1 MESPARAPARPPAAS
16 VRSMQ
21 ARLREI
27 TRDYKPLTSATK
39 TTAMIPGLVNGR
51 PSKIGEQRWDLE
63 CFHHRTRYGRADVCG
78 PTLLSPH
85 GSSRHASSRHALI
98 TRYDCFPTVMS
109 QRMQLR
115 RHISV
120 SRNGLSCRLL
130 PPKLVYRPA
139 FLHRPHTLR
148 KNGAASAGPIEAL
161 SLSPY
166 ACPGDRVGVNGAV
179 WGRSDW
185 LTTWMMCYAIPTMM
199 EKTRS
204 QRLADKAKAEQ
215 LRCRDWLLTFMQ
227 NNHAKLWTKAELRE
241 VAILT
246 AVARPSLGSL
256 AALAFDSFRRKSS
269 HRLPSRLT
277 SARGVAR
284 LDYDHSGH
292 ARVRSVSREPSAS
305 SNALRALVASTASS
319 FVRAAS
325 KRYRTP
331 THLLFGFLP
340 IRSRTKSAA
349 ASMDLRESVSRFPGN
364 RTRSSGAIAGDS
376 GCRLCARAPR
386 SLRSLGSRSCPRPA
400 DRPTR
405 RESIRRRPWPDGAE
419 AGG

>member
-1 MESPARAPARPPAAS
+1 MAQPR
-16 VRSMQ
+16 Q
-21 ARLREI
+21 
-27 TRDYKPLTSATK
+27 
-39 TTAMIPGLVNGR
+39 
-51 PSKIGEQRWDLE
+51 
-63 CFHHRTRYGRADVCG
+63 C
-78 PTLLSPH
+78 
-85 GSSRHASSRHALI
+85 
-98 TRYDCFPTVMS
+98 
-109 QRMQLR
+109 
-115 RHISV
+115 
-120 SRNGLSCRLL
+120 
-130 PPKLVYRPA
+130 
-139 FLHRPHTLR
+139 
-148 KNGAASAGPIEAL
+148 PIEAL

-331 THLLFGFLP
+331 THILFGFLP

-349 ASMDLRESVSRFPGN
+349 ASMDLRESVSHFPGN
-364 RTRSSGAIAGDS
+364 RTRNSGSIAKVGHDNNQRGAMAGGS

-386 SLRSLGSRSCPRPA
+386 SLRSPGSLSCPGPP

>member
-1 MESPARAPARPPAAS
+1 MH
-16 VRSMQ
+16 

-109 QRMQLR
+109 QRMPLR

-215 LRCRDWLLTFMQ
+215 LRCCDWLLTFMQ

-277 SARGVAR
+277 SRAALPGWVTASASVMPELSAR
-284 LDYDHSGH
+284 SN
-292 ARVRSVSREPSAS
+292 RVRCSPSARRPPPTPS
-305 SNALRALVASTASS
+305 PAMCPELILLVGWADDLVDGVGGHGKALRAPPSLFS
-319 FVRAAS
+319 
-325 KRYRTP
+325 
-331 THLLFGFLP
+331 LLFGRCRVIVRVKFSSSSALFLD
-340 IRSRTKSAA
+340 A
-349 ASMDLRESVSRFPGN
+349 F
-364 RTRSSGAIAGDS
+364 
-376 GCRLCARAPR
+376 
-386 SLRSLGSRSCPRPA
+386 
-400 DRPTR
+400 
-405 RESIRRRPWPDGAE
+405 
-419 AGG
+419 